1 LKFSLEGA
9 FAVIEI
15 KHLKTLTTLNATG
28 SLIETAQHLHLTQSA
43 ISHQLKE
50 LEGRL
55 NCALFIRKSKP
66 IRFTVSG
73 LRLLD
78 LAKQV
83 LPQVNNAER
92 DVARFCSG
100 DAGRLHMAIE
110 CHSCFQWLMP
120 AIDKFRDNWPE
131 VELDFCSGFSF
142 LPLPALKRGNLDL
155 VVTSDPQP
163 IEGISYIPLFRY
175 QPMLALSRH
184 HRLAQ
189 KNYIDAEDLS
199 QETLITY
206 PVEKKR
212 LDIFNLFLTPE
223 GVSPAKIRHADL
235 TLMMLQ
241 LVASGRGVA
250 GLPNWALFEYLQKDY
265 VVARRLG
272 KEGIWNTLYAAVRE
286 EQQGMAYL
294 QDFIKTAISCSF
306 KDLKGIKVAS
316 TGAPYFEK

>member
-294 QDFIKTAISCSF
+294 QDFIKTAISCCF

>member
-1 LKFSLEGA
+1 M
-9 FAVIEI
+9 IEI
-15 KHLKTLTTLNATG
+15 KHLKTLTILNSAG
-28 SLIETAQHLHLTQSA
+28 SLIEAARQLHLTQSA

-55 NCALFIRKSKP
+55 NCSLFIRKSRP

-73 LRLLD
+73 LRLLA
-78 LAKQV
+78 LAEQV

-92 DVARFCSG
+92 DLARFYSG

-110 CHSCFQWLMP
+110 CHSCFQWLMQ
-120 AIDKFRDNWPE
+120 AIDKFRDSWPE
-131 VELDFCSGFSF
+131 VELDFSSGFSF

-184 HRLAQ
+184 HRLAH
-189 KNYIDAEDLS
+189 KSYIEAEDLS

-206 PVEKKR
+206 PVEKER
-212 LDIFNLFLTPE
+212 LDIFNQFLIPE

-235 TLMMLQ
+235 TLMILQ

-286 EQQGMAYL
+286 EQQGLAYL
-294 QDFIKTAISCSF
+294 QDFIKTAITCCF
-306 KDLKGIKVAS
+306 KELKGIKVAS
-316 TGAPYFEK
+316 TEAPVLEK

>member
-1 LKFSLEGA
+1 M
-9 FAVIEI
+9 IEI
-15 KHLKTLTTLNATG
+15 KHLKTLSTLNNTG
-28 SLIETAQHLHLTQSA
+28 SLVEAARQLHLTQSA
-43 ISHQLKE
+43 LSHQLKE

-55 NCALFIRKSKP
+55 NCSLFIRKSRP

-83 LPQVNNAER
+83 LPEIRSAER
-92 DVARFCSG
+92 DLARFVSG

-120 AIDKFRDNWPE
+120 AIDKFRDDWPE
-131 VELDFCSGFSF
+131 VELDFSSGFSF

-163 IEGISYIPLFRY
+163 LEGISYIPLFSY
-175 QPMLALSRH
+175 QQMLALSRH
-184 HRLAQ
+184 HRLAN
-189 KNYIDAEDLS
+189 KTYIEPEDLS
-199 QETLITY
+199 DETMITY
-206 PVEKKR
+206 PVEKDR
-212 LDIFNLFLTPE
+212 LDIFNHFLTPE
-223 GVSPAKIRHADL
+223 GVSPAKIRYADM

-250 GLPNWALFEYLQKDY
+250 GLPNWALFEYLKKDY

-272 KEGIWNTLYAAVRE
+272 KEGVWGTLYAAVRE
-286 EQQGMAYL
+286 EQRSLPYL
-294 QDFIKTAISCSF
+294 QDFIKTAIESCF
-306 KDLKGIKVAS
+306 VHLKGIKVAN
-316 TGAPYFEK
+316 ED